1 MFKTIDLFIGLR
13 YLRGKRKSGFISFI
27 TYISAG
33 GLFLG
38 TLALIIAL
46 SVANGFEKE
55 VRDRIVGTLAHAK
68 ILQYYGTPIE
78 KYDSLRRV
86 ILKQPDVLA
95 AAPYIMGKG
104 GIEYDKVQEGI
115 LITGVDAVVETTV
128 TEIGRKITFG
138 KFFLDSMTSE
148 RKRKLPSVIIGIGLA
163 DKMGVRPGAEVVL
176 GSLTSENGELSTT
189 PSMARFVVS
198 GIFETGMYEYD
209 VGLVY
214 IAIPSAQALM
224 HMKGVEGIQIKTTD
238 LFHADRISNN
248 VMKALGGYPYRA
260 VDWKSQNKSLF
271 DWMRLERL
279 IIFLVISLIIVVAAF
294 NIISSLIMMIQE
306 KRREIGILMGM
317 GATTGTIMK
326 IFMLNGI
333 IIGFLGSTLGMTV
346 GLILCYIQQR
356 FALIPLPGDIY
367 FINKLPVQI
376 QWWPDVA
383 LIYITANFICS
394 LATMYPAWAASK
406 MLPAESIRID

>member
-115 LITGVDAVVETTV
+115 LITGVDAAVETTV

-317 GATTGTIMK
+317 GATTGAIMK

-333 IIGFLGSTLGMTV
+333 IIGFLGSTLGMAV
-346 GLILCYIQQR
+346 GLIVCYIQQR
-356 FALIPLPGDIY
+356 YALIPLPGDIY

-394 LATMYPAWAASK
+394 LATLYPAWAASK